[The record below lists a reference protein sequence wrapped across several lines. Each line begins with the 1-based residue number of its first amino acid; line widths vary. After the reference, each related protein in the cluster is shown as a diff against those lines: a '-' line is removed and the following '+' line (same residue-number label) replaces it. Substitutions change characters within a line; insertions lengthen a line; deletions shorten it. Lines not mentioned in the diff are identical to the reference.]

1 MPPSDSIVSDSN
13 LSPSLLSSAERPASL
28 CDDALGANAEGVK
41 LDVSDLG
48 SSFYFSS
55 SRSGLAGF
63 LSANCLGDLTGLPG
77 NDAP

>member
-48 SSFYFSS
+48 SRIFLFLQFFSVGVS
-55 SRSGLAGF
+55 GVSVGELSR
-63 LSANCLGDLTGLPG
+63 
-77 NDAP
+77 